1 MNATRLK
8 LMLIAFLQVI
18 GVEKGRLV
26 FQSLKQVSLEAFQR
40 GKSPLETAGF
50 FLTNFDKLNTVLEPF
65 LDSKSRKAPCGF
77 VPQPGVASGCSCRM
91 CDRREDVRR
100 GLYQKEL
107 SQVVGA
113 IDRVLATKASSSS

>member
-1 MNATRLK
+1 M
-8 LMLIAFLQVI
+8 I

-40 GKSPLETAGF
+40 GKSPLETAEF
-50 FLTNFDKLNTVLEPF
+50 FLSNFDKLNTVLEPF

-91 CDRREDVRR
+91 CDREEELRR
-100 GLYQKEL
+100 RLYHMQL
-107 SQVVGA
+107 SQVVEV